1 MNRERSDKNSFRFTA
16 LVNMSASCSESAE
29 LPPQTLISLV
39 APCDIA
45 SLTRWKRILIARVA
59 LDDVAPQWV
68 PVARSAQDAGE
79 DAGVVDPALRLLLV
93 LISRIVTCGLQV
105 LVLRALHVLVLGDI
119 VGIVAI
125 GMQEPAEAAILCI
138 GLQVIKISGILGI
151 KTGQC
156 QLAAVMVVI
165 VTSRHEVQVGCQGQ
179 CEC

>member
-1 MNRERSDKNSFRFTA
+1 MTA
-16 LVNMSASCSESAE
+16 VSTTIRRRHS
-29 LPPQTLISLV
+29 P
-39 APCDIA
+39 
-45 SLTRWKRILIARVA
+45 
-59 LDDVAPQWV
+59 APQWV
-68 PVARSAQDAGE
+68 PVARPAQDASE

-93 LISRIVTCGLQV
+93 FICRTFTCRLQV
-105 LVLRALHVLVLGDI
+105 LVLRALHVLVLRDI
-119 VGIVAI
+119 VGIFAI

-165 VTSRHEVQVGCQGQ
+165 VTSHWVQVGCQGQ

>member
-16 LVNMSASCSESAE
+16 LVNMSASCFESAE
-29 LPPQTLISLV
+29 FPPRTLISLI
-39 APCDIA
+39 ALCEIA
-45 SLTRWKRILIARVA
+45 SRTRWKRILIARV
-59 LDDVAPQWV
+59 L
-68 PVARSAQDAGE
+68 R
-79 DAGVVDPALRLLLV
+79 VVDPALRLLLV
-93 LISRIVTCGLQV
+93 FLSRIITCRLQV

-119 VGIVAI
+119 VGIIAI

-165 VTSRHEVQVGCQGQ
+165 VTSHGVQVGCQGQ